1 MGKGAQEQYLVTPP
15 ASTFLA
21 AQASESLPLLV
32 LGPSHIQVGGDA
44 AGGEKRRRRSSS
56 VSSTV
61 SAADAVQT
69 PAKQGGRRPPTKKSR
84 PSRKTTHSQ
93 IEKRRREKINDTM
106 QRLKDLVPAC
116 HSGSDLNLRKLDV
129 LTATADYIEE
139 LQKRL
144 RLEPVSP
151 ATDHR
156 ASSGSISP
164 YELVDAKQQDHEQ
177 RRSSRPRRQH
187 AYAESPISNP
197 REEDDEEEVAADSS
211 LEVESESR
219 TDTKSFT
226 YQQPQLPRNA
236 TGLQDEEYNAAESL
250 IQIAESPMLG
260 PVIERQRLSISE
272 LMHLS

>member
-1 MGKGAQEQYLVTPP
+1 MGRDGTQERYLVTPP

-21 AQASESLPLLV
+21 AQASDALPILV
-32 LGPSHIQVGGDA
+32 LGPSQIPVEEDVTG
-44 AGGEKRRRRSSS
+44 RRRSSS
-56 VSSTV
+56 ASSAL
-61 SAADAVQT
+61 SPLQT
-69 PAKQGGRRPPTKKSR
+69 SAKQARRPLAKKAR

-116 HSGSDLNLRKLDV
+116 HAASELNLRKLDV

-151 ATDHR
+151 ASDPA

-164 YELVDAKQQDHEQ
+164 YALQEDSRREH
-177 RRSSRPRRQH
+177 RRSSRPRQQR
-187 AYAESPISNP
+187 AYAESPISNSK
-197 REEDDEEEVAADSS
+197 EDSED
-211 LEVESESR
+211 EVER
-219 TDTKSFT
+219 TGSPTDVRIKSHEERT
-226 YQQPQLPRNA
+226 GHSYQQPQLPRTTNGMEA
-236 TGLQDEEYNAAESL
+236 MQDEEYTAAESL

-260 PVIERQRLSISE
+260 PMTERHRLSISE